1 MIACLTAPESPV
13 KKKLTSLEKDVP
25 PLPGVAIEIGSIVAV
40 LEAVS
45 ANTIPIPEG
54 APTVIP
60 NALPQLRRMLSLS
73 SKKHVLCTGTQDVQ
87 RSFRIHHRSVCQRSL
102 MQLLQLF

>member
-1 MIACLTAPESPV
+1 M
-13 KKKLTSLEKDVP
+13 EKDVP
-25 PLPGVAIEIGSIVAV
+25 PLPGVAIAIGSIVAV

-60 NALPQLRRMLSLS
+60 NALPTVAPKAF
-73 SKKHVLCTGTQDVQ
+73 SKQ
-87 RSFRIHHRSVCQRSL
+87 
-102 MQLLQLF
+102 

>member
-45 ANTIPIPEG
+45 ANTIPIPEL
-54 APTVIP
+54 PTGV
-60 NALPQLRRMLSLS
+60 
-73 SKKHVLCTGTQDVQ
+73 
-87 RSFRIHHRSVCQRSL
+87 
-102 MQLLQLF
+102 

>member
-45 ANTIPIPEG
+45 ANTIPIP
-54 APTVIP
+54 
-60 NALPQLRRMLSLS
+60 
-73 SKKHVLCTGTQDVQ
+73 
-87 RSFRIHHRSVCQRSL
+87 
-102 MQLLQLF
+102 

>member
-25 PLPGVAIEIGSIVAV
+25 PLPGVAIAIGSIVAV

-45 ANTIPIPEG
+45 ANTKPIPEG

-60 NALPQLRRMLSLS
+60 NALPTTAPNAF
-73 SKKHVLCTGTQDVQ
+73 SKQ
-87 RSFRIHHRSVCQRSL
+87 
-102 MQLLQLF
+102 